1 MTPTITIDNLTKIY
15 SAKEGAAVDG
25 ITLEIRDGEILG
37 FVGLNGAGKSTTIRI
52 SAGVVLPTSGDVLVD
67 GKSITKE
74 KIAAS
79 RQIGWVP
86 ELPNFEMNAKPIPLL
101 KYFAGYYGLTNAQE
115 TEHINELLK
124 QVGLWDHRN
133 KKLRAY
139 SQGMKKRFSL
149 AESLIGDPANLMF
162 DETLNGLDPEGVQFV
177 RNLIIDQKKKGKA
190 VLLSSHILSEI
201 EAVSDRI
208 AIIHHGKLIKI
219 LDRKELNELGR
230 EKISMEIDNFDD
242 KSLAIIS
249 KYGEVKQNS
258 SDLSLTSLRIDKKD
272 YPNILQELVQAG
284 YKVRKFEPSGESL
297 EEYFFN
303 AIGE

>member
-1 MTPTITIDNLTKIY
+1 MYLMITIDNLTKIY
-15 SAKEGAAVDG
+15 SPKERAAVDG
-25 ITLEIRDGEILG
+25 LSLEIRDGEIVG

-52 SAGVVLPTSGDVLVD
+52 AAGVTLPTSGDVLVD
-67 GKSITKE
+67 GKSITRE
-74 KIAAS
+74 KTDAS

-86 ELPNFEMNAKPIPLL
+86 ELPNFEMNAKAVPLL
-101 KYFAGYYGLTNAQE
+101 RYFAGYYGLTKDQE
-115 TEHINELLK
+115 KEHIDELLK
-124 QVGLWDHRN
+124 QVGLWEHRN

-149 AESLIGDPANLMF
+149 AESLIGDPNNLMF

-177 RNLIIDQKKKGKA
+177 RNLILDQKKKGKA
-190 VLLSSHILSEI
+190 ILLSSHILSEI
-201 EAVSDRI
+201 EALSDRI
-208 AIIHHGKLIKI
+208 AIIHHGKLIKM

-230 EKISMEIDNFDD
+230 ERISIEIDNLDD
-242 KSLAIIS
+242 KLLAILSRYGDVKDTGNGIS
-249 KYGEVKQNS
+249 I
-258 SDLSLTSLRIDKKD
+258 TSLRVDKKD

>member
-1 MTPTITIDNLTKIY
+1 MITIDNLTKVY
-15 SAKEGAAVDG
+15 SAKEGAAVDRFS
-25 ITLEIRDGEILG
+25 LEIKNGEIFG

-52 SAGVVLPTSGDVLVD
+52 SAGVTLPTSGDVLVD

-86 ELPNFEMNAKPIPLL
+86 ELPNFEMNAKPIPLM
-101 KYFAGYYGLTNAQE
+101 KYFAGYYGLTKSRE
-115 TEHINELLK
+115 EEHINELLK
-124 QVGLWDHRN
+124 QVGLWEHRD

-149 AESLIGDPANLMF
+149 AESLVGDPNNLMF

-177 RNLIIDQKKKGKA
+177 RNLIVDQKKKSKA

-208 AIIHHGKLIKI
+208 AIIHHGKLVKI
-219 LDRKELNELGR
+219 LNKGQLNELGR
-230 EKISMEIDNFDD
+230 EKIAIEVDNFDD
-242 KSLAIIS
+242 KASYLLS
-249 KYGEVKQNS
+249 RYGEVKEVGSGITLSSIKVEKSSYPEIVNS
-258 SDLSLTSLRIDKKD
+258 
-272 YPNILQELVQAG
+272 LVQSG
-284 YKVRKFEPSGESL
+284 YKVRRFEPSGESL

-303 AIGE
+303 TIGENS